1 MSSSNDSSVTLSV
14 ITCTFNSQK
23 YLSNLIDSVREQ
35 TSTPFEHIFI
45 DGGSSDNTLIQI
57 EQYSQAVPY
66 QVKVATDNGTG
77 ISNAMNLGAS
87 MAQGTHVLFLHSDDY
102 LNSRMSLEN
111 LEKDLDPNSDWYVS
125 NCLYVDGEGA
135 LLQAAPTIPRY
146 LGDLIRRNHISHPS
160 TVMKTSFLRQL
171 GLFDPSLKLA
181 MDYDLWLKAITV
193 SQPQQSA
200 LFLSNFRIHS
210 AGASSSQHLN
220 LAKEALLVR
229 QKHAQKLSD
238 RAFASLVF
246 GFELLTLDHPGLRR
260 HALRLLGRRP

>member
-23 YLSNLIDSVREQ
+23 YLSKLIESVLEQ
-35 TSTPFEHIFI
+35 TMVPFEHIFI

-57 EQYSQAVPY
+57 AQYSQVVPY

-102 LNSRMSLEN
+102 LNSRMSVEN
-111 LEKDLDPNSDWYVS
+111 LEKELDPNSDWYVS
-125 NCLYVDGEGA
+125 NCLYVDSEGVVLEA
-135 LLQAAPTIPRY
+135 GPKIPRY

-160 TVMKTSFLRQL
+160 TVMKTSFLKQL

-181 MDYDLWLKAITV
+181 MDYDLWLKAIKV
-193 SQPQQSA
+193 SQPQQSG

-220 LAKEALLVR
+220 LAREALLVR
-229 QKHAQKLSD
+229 QKHAEKLSD
-238 RAFASLVF
+238 RVFAYLVYR
-246 GFELLTLDHPGLRR
+246 FELLTLANPDLKRY
-260 HALRLLGRRP
+260 ALRLLGKRL